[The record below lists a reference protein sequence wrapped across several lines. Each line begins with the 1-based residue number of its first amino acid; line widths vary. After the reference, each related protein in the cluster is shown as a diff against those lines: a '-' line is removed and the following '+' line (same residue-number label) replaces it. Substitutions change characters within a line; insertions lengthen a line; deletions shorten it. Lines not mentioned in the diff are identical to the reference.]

1 MVRRSGLVGTA
12 ILLLPVAELA
22 ALIVVGRALGFLW
35 TVLLFVLLSLF
46 GVRLFRLRVAAIAAT
61 TVGAVTADAEVPREI
76 ASGVL
81 ALLGAA
87 LVVLPGFITGV
98 VGLLL
103 QFAVI
108 RALLTSRVTAPF
120 TTVVGS
126 VGTRFAGRG
135 DVIDVDVVDSG
146 SNSPPFPSSPE
157 LS

>member
-1 MVRRSGLVGTA
+1 MGTA
-12 ILLLPVAELA
+12 ILLLPIAELV
-22 ALIVVGRALGFLW
+22 ALIAVGRALGFWW
-35 TVLLFVLLSLF
+35 TVLLFVVLSLF

-61 TVGAVTADAEVPREI
+61 TFGAVTPDSEVPREI

-87 LVVLPGFITGV
+87 LVVLPGFITGAI
-98 VGLLL
+98 GLLL
-103 QFAVI
+103 QFAVV
-108 RALLTSRVTAPF
+108 RALLTSRVTARF